1 MEYLQKLTDHLIK
14 NKVSKERLEAW
25 AEDGELI
32 FSSHSI
38 DGGFEIKY
46 TCNFEVSDVKLKPVQ
61 LFFIVS
67 SWLGK
72 FNPERQEQGLS
83 TPLFFTERL
92 SNGRYDLGVKIE
104 FQEQY
109 TLVEDPNGEW
119 EIGGIRMNLI
129 SDFYN
134 LFNEDEAGE
143 LTLFDG
149 HTQDNSLEK

>member
-14 NKVSKERLEAW
+14 NKVSKENLEAW

-32 FSSHSI
+32 FSSHEIES
-38 DGGFEIKY
+38 GFEIKY
-46 TCNFEVSDVKLKPVQ
+46 TCNFELSDVQLKPVQ

-72 FNPERQEQGLS
+72 YNPERQQQDLPR
-83 TPLFFTERL
+83 PLFFTERL

-109 TLVEDPNGEW
+109 DLVEDPNGEW
-119 EIGGIRMNLI
+119 EIDGIRMNLR

-134 LFNEDEAGE
+134 LFDESGSEE
-143 LTLFDG
+143 LTLVDA
-149 HTQDNSLEK
+149 HTQDNSLEN